1 MGIDSPQKAPSAQRY
16 GMTLSSIRKPGLTP
30 TLIVIVGFLTV
41 CPVVMLVL
49 GSFTQGFGTFGGF
62 TLEKYVEAYTEPEF
76 AAILFNTLIFTVGSA
91 ILSTML
97 ALFLAYM
104 NTRTNIPFK
113 FLFRVISIIPMM
125 IPHIL
130 FSVSWVLLLNPSNGI
145 LNRFLMDVLE
155 LRQAPFNIYSL
166 PGMIL
171 VEALLDLPIA
181 YLIIA
186 PAMSAFDVSLEESS
200 KVCGASNLRTL
211 LRITLP
217 VLRPAILASGI
228 LVVVRSLASFAVPS
242 VIGMPGRIYVLATH
256 IYRIVSTGFAADY
269 GKAAAVGMSALAASI
284 ALIYLYRYL
293 TSESG
298 KFVTVSSRGFK
309 PTMIDLKNAKYPL
322 FAVVGVICFVLIV
335 LPVVVLLYVSMTPY
349 TMVPS
354 ARAFSMMSWKNWVD
368 VLHDPISLLSLRNSL
383 VLGVGGATLG
393 VILSI
398 FVAYVIVKVRTRA
411 AGILESLS
419 FLSFSFPGI
428 VIGVGFMW
436 FFVRTPLYGTIW
448 ALLIGYIATYLPYGI
463 RPLSS
468 AFVQIHSNLEES
480 SRVCGA
486 SPFYTMRRIV
496 IPLLIPGII
505 SGWILMATMFVRE
518 LTLSVVLS
526 RPGTEVL
533 AVQIL
538 RFAEDGLWG
547 RLSALGIMMILI
559 SSGLVVAASLIG
571 SRLTKV
577 EVVEL

>member
-1 MGIDSPQKAPSAQRY
+1 MGKRPP
-16 GMTLSSIRKPGLTP
+16 LTP
-30 TLIVIVGFLTV
+30 TLIVIVGLLTIS
-41 CPVVMLVL
+41 PVLMLVV
-49 GSFTQGFGTFGGF
+49 GSFSEGFGTFGNF
-62 TLEKYVEAYTEPEF
+62 TVDKYVQAYTDP
-76 AAILFNTLIFTVGSA
+76 ALTVVLWNTLIFTLGSA
-91 ILSTML
+91 AVATLL
-97 ALFLAYM
+97 ALFLSYT

-113 FLFRVISIIPMM
+113 FFFGIISIVPMM

-130 FSVSWVLLLNPSNGI
+130 FAVSWVLLLNPSNGI
-145 LNRFLMDVLE
+145 LNRLLTDLFGLKSAL
-155 LRQAPFNIYSL
+155 FNIYSL

-171 VEALLDLPIA
+171 VEGLLDLPIA

-200 KVCGASNLRTL
+200 KVCGASALRTL
-211 LRITLP
+211 TRVTLP
-217 VLRPAILASGI
+217 VLRPAILASVI
-228 LVVVRSLASFAVPS
+228 LVIVRCIASFAVPS

-256 IYRIVSTGFAADY
+256 IYRIISTGFAADY

-284 ALIYLYRYL
+284 LLIYLYRYL

-298 KFVTVSSRGFK
+298 KYVTISGRGFK
-309 PTMIDLKNAKYPL
+309 PALIDLKLSRYPL
-322 FAVVGVICFVLIV
+322 MGVIGLLSFVLIV
-335 LPVVVLLYVSMTPY
+335 LPVMVLFYTSMLPYV
-349 TMVPS
+349 MVPTAKALS
-354 ARAFSMMSWKNWVD
+354 QMSWKNWAE
-368 VLHDPISLLSLRNSL
+368 VLRDPISLLALRNSIT
-383 VLGVGGATLG
+383 LGVVGATLG

-398 FVAYVIVKVRTRA
+398 LVSYVIVKVRTTA
-411 AGILESLS
+411 SGILESLS

-436 FFVRTPLYGTIW
+436 FFVRTPLYATIW

-468 AFVQIHSNLEES
+468 AFVQIHSHLEES

-486 SPFYTMRRIV
+486 SPFATMRRIV
-496 IPLLIPGII
+496 IPLLIPGIL

-526 RPGTEVL
+526 RPGSEVL

-547 RLSALGIMMILI
+547 KLSALGIIMIFV
-559 SSGLVVAASLIG
+559 SSFLVIAASLLG
-571 SRLTKV
+571 RKLANR
-577 EVVEL
+577 EALEM